1 MDKLTNKDVFDPT
14 SFVTLQERGKVI
26 LAGWTTL
33 TLDIGVNRGH
43 LENCGLVADTFSQNV
58 M

>member
-1 MDKLTNKDVFDPT
+1 MAAVKNVFDPT